1 MYAPSFIMSNASR
14 FLDHEW
20 IDLPV
25 LDAFLEKAAT
35 GDLNA
40 STRTDLSAAD
50 RRLLDTISVR
60 EANAFRNHVRSFS
73 PSSINQF

>member
-20 IDLPV
+20 IDLP
-25 LDAFLEKAAT
+25 FLEKAAT